1 MIRLL
6 IENNS
11 SSTSASQC
19 TLNIAGMIIY
29 NYMKGTQVHEK
40 PHENV
45 SINQLTKRET
55 PIITY
60 MSLKLYSSIRS
71 KSLLQRLHQIGI
83 CSSYNRVIDLLSG
96 WAENA
101 LKVYKAI
108 DQVRPLKLHS
118 GVFTVFTKAV
128 PQMRQQNTFTEA
140 VCVYFSLWYQ
150 KTRELVG
157 GQTFIMNLK
166 L

>member
-1 MIRLL
+1 MIGFL

-19 TLNIAGMIIY
+19 TLTIAEMIIY
-29 NYMKGTQVHEK
+29 NYKKGTQVHEK
-40 PHENV
+40 PHESV

-60 MSLKLYSSIRS
+60 MPLKLYSSIRS

-101 LKVYKAI
+101 LKVYKAN
-108 DQVRPLKLHS
+108 DQVIHLKLRS
-118 GVFTVFTKAV
+118 GVFTVFTKYYIDK
-128 PQMRQQNTFTEA
+128 NSSSNEA
-140 VCVYFSLWYQ
+140 TKHFYGTSVYVHFSL
-150 KTRELVG
+150 
-157 GQTFIMNLK
+157 
-166 L
+166 